1 MYRVWKHL
9 LIDNFVDL
17 QQIRLQAKERAATEV
32 LRLSPCVGIAEN
44 ISNFK
49 FIEDFDKI
57 VNFMLY
63 VCHA

>member
-1 MYRVWKHL
+1 MQK
-9 LIDNFVDL
+9 
-17 QQIRLQAKERAATEV
+17 KEKAASEKTH
-32 LRLSPCVGIAEN
+32 LSPYVGIAEN

-63 VCHA
+63 VCHV